1 MMSSPLL
8 QITCAEETG
17 CSPSIPVQLQLI
29 PDPHNEDDSLAVS
42 VRISGTVIGWIT
54 RKQAYAW
61 HTPLTSMIVKGYIP
75 TAEGRIFRFDGED
88 ALGVC
93 VHVGFP
99 SEAFDQWLARIASG
113 MV

>member
-1 MMSSPLL
+1 VP
-8 QITCAEETG
+8 G
-17 CSPSIPVQLQLI
+17 V
-29 PDPHNEDDSLAVS
+29 
-42 VRISGTVIGWIT
+42 
-54 RKQAYAW
+54 
-61 HTPLTSMIVKGYIP
+61 IVKGYIP